1 MKKFAIMRHGL
12 AESGGRDYERP
23 LSRRGR
29 EQAALQA
36 HSLKENMGTIDL
48 AITSGAT
55 RTVQTLVALRSAG
68 LQVAQVCEVPS
79 LYTGSWSDVVEEI
92 REKTGEAQSVLVI
105 GHEPT
110 VSLISRLLAAE
121 DSPAYTQ
128 LGYGFSTAQ
137 YVWGT
142 LDSWDD
148 LTERAWFVRGLVRPA
163 TA

>member
-12 AESGGRDYERP
+12 AERGGRDYERP
-23 LSRRGR
+23 LARRGR
-29 EQAALQA
+29 EQAAWQA

-68 LQVAQVCEVPS
+68 VQVKDVCEVPA
-79 LYTGSWSDVVEEI
+79 LYTGSWSEVVEEI
-92 REKTGEAQSVLVI
+92 REKVGDVESVLVI

-110 VSLISRLLAAE
+110 VSLMSRLLAVP

-137 YVWGT
+137 YAWGT
-142 LDSWDD
+142 LGSWD
-148 LTERAWFVRGLVRPA
+148 GLAKREWNVLASVRPA

>member
-12 AESGGRDYERP
+12 AEHGGRDYERP

-36 HSLKENMGTIDL
+36 HSLKENMGRIDL

-55 RTVQTLVALRSAG
+55 RTVQTLVAVRSAG
-68 LQVAQVCEVPS
+68 LQVAEVCEVPS
-79 LYTGSWSDVVEEI
+79 LYTGSWSEVVEEI
-92 REKTGEAQSVLVI
+92 RKKVGAAESVLVI

-110 VSLISRLLAAE
+110 VSLMSRLLATE

-137 YVWGT
+137 YAWGT
-142 LDSWDD
+142 LETWDG
-148 LTERAWFVRGLVRPA
+148 LTERAWKVLACIRPNI
-163 TA
+163 

>member
-12 AESGGRDYERP
+12 AERGGRDFERP

-29 EQAALQA
+29 EQAVLQA
-36 HSLKENMGTIDL
+36 HSLKENMGAIDL

-68 LQVAQVCEVPS
+68 LPVAHVCEVPS
-79 LYTGSWSDVVEEI
+79 LYTGSWSEVVEEI
-92 REKTGEAQSVLVI
+92 REKAGGAETVLVI

-110 VSLISRLLAAE
+110 VSLMARLLATQ
-121 DSPAYTQ
+121 DSPAYAQ

-142 LDSWDD
+142 LDSWDSLD
-148 LTERAWFVRGLVRPA
+148 RGGWFVRGLVRPA